1 MLVRNLNARATIYMS
16 PPKAGQI
23 RRFSDDTEPRARD
36 LRRGTRTEDLSE
48 GTRKFVTTG
57 LAILVVQGGLINEG
71 TEGRPVM
78 RI

>member
-1 MLVRNLNARATIYMS
+1 MQNLDARATIYMS
-16 PPKAGQI
+16 PPKPGQM

-36 LRRGTRTEDLSE
+36 LRRGTWTEDVSE

-57 LAILVVQGGLINEG
+57 LALLVVQGGLINEG

>member
-1 MLVRNLNARATIYMS
+1 MQNLYARAMIYMS
-16 PPKAGQI
+16 PPKPGQI